1 MRGRPKKEVEV
12 QSKKETI
19 KKVIKKEVKEEKSV
33 SKPKS
38 KKEETKSTPIIDEIF
53 GELIALDKPE
63 DHFFPSGSLVL
74 DAVLSNGRG
83 IPAGKFISITS
94 SEGVGKSTICLH
106 IARNCCAKG
115 YKCLFID
122 TEVGTQATQLENF
135 SMMSFV
141 RNGTFIPKNI
151 QTYREL
157 DDTFAKALKYV
168 NEEGGKLKFIFLDS
182 LTDVTPDQVLT
193 TNIADINQP
202 GIDARAQSLFFR
214 KYKKPITD
222 AGITV
227 FFVLQQRTKIGM
239 SWGEKS
245 VDQGAG
251 SHAAKHAMDI
261 ALELT
266 RKNYLTKTVKG
277 HAEPIKFGSE
287 CIIQSIKNRYAPPF
301 IPMTLHIHWGKGVSN
316 SGAIASALILNGIAK
331 TPSSKKFIIE
341 YQGEMKEFLGKPR
354 FEEFI
359 KEHLDYYKDIIEN
372 KCGGIRLLR
381 EEDESKPVVT
391 YSDDN
396 IDDIEDDDV
405 EESDEEDDVDDIEE
419 DGIEESNTDILES
432 KEEKQES

>member
-12 QSKKETI
+12 QSKKETT

-33 SKPKS
+33 SKSKT
-38 KKEETKSTPIIDEIF
+38 KKEETKSTPIMDEIF

-74 DAVLSNGRG
+74 DATLSNGRG

-135 SMMSFV
+135 SMMPFV
-141 RNGTFIPKNI
+141 RNGTFLPKNI

-168 NEEGGKLKFIFLDS
+168 NEGGKLKFIFLDS

-316 SGAIASALILNGIAK
+316 SGAIAK

-341 YQGEMKEFLGKPR
+341 YQGEMKEFLCKPR

-391 YSDDN
+391 YSDD
-396 IDDIEDDDV
+396 IEDDDV
-405 EESDEEDDVDDIEE
+405 EESDEEDDVDDIKE
-419 DGIEESNTDILES
+419 DGIEESNTDLLES

>member
-12 QSKKETI
+12 QSKKETT

-33 SKPKS
+33 SKPKL

-74 DAVLSNGRG
+74 DAVLSNGKGG
-83 IPAGKFISITS
+83 IPSGKFISITS

-135 SMMSFV
+135 SMMPFV
-141 RNGTFIPKNI
+141 RNGTFLPKNI

-157 DDTFAKALKYV
+157 DDTFSKALKYV
-168 NEEGGKLKFIFLDS
+168 NEGGKLKFIFLDS

-391 YSDDN
+391 YSDD
-396 IDDIEDDDV
+396 IEDDDV

-419 DGIEESNTDILES
+419 GGIEEINTDPLDS
-432 KEEKQES
+432 KEENKES

>member
-1 MRGRPKKEVEV
+1 
-12 QSKKETI
+12 
-19 KKVIKKEVKEEKSV
+19 
-33 SKPKS
+33 
-38 KKEETKSTPIIDEIF
+38 
-53 GELIALDKPE
+53 
-63 DHFFPSGSLVL
+63 
-74 DAVLSNGRG
+74 
-83 IPAGKFISITS
+83 
-94 SEGVGKSTICLH
+94 
-106 IARNCCAKG
+106 
-115 YKCLFID
+115 
-122 TEVGTQATQLENF
+122 
-135 SMMSFV
+135 
-141 RNGTFIPKNI
+141 
-151 QTYREL
+151 
-157 DDTFAKALKYV
+157 
-168 NEEGGKLKFIFLDS
+168 
-182 LTDVTPDQVLT
+182 
-193 TNIADINQP
+193 
-202 GIDARAQSLFFR
+202 
-214 KYKKPITD
+214 
-222 AGITV
+222 
-227 FFVLQQRTKIGM
+227 M

-391 YSDDN
+391 YSDD
-396 IDDIEDDDV
+396 IEDDDV
-405 EESDEEDDVDDIEE
+405 EESDEEDDVDDIGE
-419 DGIEESNTDILES
+419 DGVEESNTDLLES
-432 KEEKQES
+432 KEDKQES

>member
-12 QSKKETI
+12 QSKKETT

-33 SKPKS
+33 SKPKV
-38 KKEETKSTPIIDEIF
+38 KKEENKSTPIIDEIF

-74 DAVLSNGRG
+74 DAVLSNGKGG

-135 SMMSFV
+135 SMMPFV
-141 RNGTFIPKNI
+141 RNGTFLPKNI

-168 NEEGGKLKFIFLDS
+168 NEGGKLKFIFLDS

-287 CIIQSIKNRYAPPF
+287 CTIQSIKNRYAPPF

-391 YSDDN
+391 YSDD
-396 IDDIEDDDV
+396 DI
-405 EESDEEDDVDDIEE
+405 DDIEE
-419 DGIEESNTDILES
+419 DAVDDEEEDSIEESNTDLLES

>member
-12 QSKKETI
+12 QSKKETT

-33 SKPKS
+33 SKSKI
-38 KKEETKSTPIIDEIF
+38 KKENKEVKSTPIIDEIF
-53 GELIALDKPE
+53 GELIALDNPE

-74 DAVLSNGRG
+74 DAVLANGRG

-135 SMMSFV
+135 SMMQFV

-168 NEEGGKLKFIFLDS
+168 KEEGGKLKFIFLDS
-182 LTDVTPDQVLT
+182 LTDVTPDQVLS
-193 TNIADINQP
+193 TNIADLNQP

-266 RKNYLTKTVKG
+266 RKGYLTKTVKG

-287 CIIQSIKNRYAPPF
+287 CLIQSIKNRYAPPM

-331 TPSSKKFIIE
+331 TPNSRKFIID
-341 YQGEMKEFLGKPR
+341 YQGEAKEFLGKPR

-381 EEDESKPVVT
+381 EEDESKPVV
-391 YSDDN
+391 SQNDD
-396 IDDIEDDDV
+396 DYDEDV
-405 EESDEEDDVDDIEE
+405 EEIEEDEEDDVEEEIEE
-419 DGIEESNTDILES
+419 ESSES

>member
-12 QSKKETI
+12 QSKKETT
-19 KKVIKKEVKEEKSV
+19 KRVVKKEVKEEKSV
-33 SKPKS
+33 SKPKV
-38 KKEETKSTPIIDEIF
+38 KKEEREIKSSPIIDEIF

-74 DAVLSNGRG
+74 DAVLSNGKGG

-135 SMMSFV
+135 SMMQFV

-168 NEEGGKLKFIFLDS
+168 KEEGGKLKFIFLDS
-182 LTDVTPDQVLT
+182 LTDVTPDQVLS
-193 TNIADINQP
+193 TNIADLNQP

-287 CIIQSIKNRYAPPF
+287 CLIQSIKNRYAPPM

-331 TPSSKKFIIE
+331 TPNSRKFIID
-341 YQGEMKEFLGKPR
+341 YQGEAKEFLGKPR

-381 EEDESKPVVT
+381 EEDESKPVI
-391 YSDDN
+391 SQ
-396 IDDIEDDDV
+396 EDDGYDEDV
-405 EESDEEDDVDDIEE
+405 EEIEEDEEDDVEE
-419 DGIEESNTDILES
+419 GNETESSES

>member
-12 QSKKETI
+12 QSKKETT
-19 KKVIKKEVKEEKSV
+19 KKVIKKEVKEESV
-33 SKPKS
+33 SKPKV
-38 KKEETKSTPIIDEIF
+38 KKEENKSTPIIDEIF

-74 DAVLSNGRG
+74 DAVLSNGKGG

-135 SMMSFV
+135 SMMPFV
-141 RNGTFIPKNI
+141 RNGTFLPKNI

-168 NEEGGKLKFIFLDS
+168 KDGGKLKFIFLDS

-287 CIIQSIKNRYAPPF
+287 CTIQSIKNRYAPPF

-391 YSDDN
+391 YSDDD
-396 IDDIEDDDV
+396 IDDIEDDAVD
-405 EESDEEDDVDDIEE
+405 DEEE
-419 DGIEESNTDILES
+419 DSIEESNTDLLES

>member
-12 QSKKETI
+12 QSKKETT
-19 KKVIKKEVKEEKSV
+19 KKVIKKEVKEESV
-33 SKPKS
+33 SKPKV
-38 KKEETKSTPIIDEIF
+38 KKEENKSTPIIDEIF

-63 DHFFPSGSLVL
+63 DHFFPSGSLVV
-74 DAVLSNGRG
+74 DAILSNGKGG

-135 SMMSFV
+135 SMMPFV
-141 RNGTFIPKNI
+141 RNGTFLPKNI

-168 NEEGGKLKFIFLDS
+168 NEGGKLKFIFLDS

-287 CIIQSIKNRYAPPF
+287 CTIQSIKNRYAPPF

-391 YSDDN
+391 YSDD
-396 IDDIEDDDV
+396 DI
-405 EESDEEDDVDDIEE
+405 DDIEE
-419 DGIEESNTDILES
+419 DAVDDEEEDSIEESNTDLLES

>member
-12 QSKKETI
+12 QSKKETT
-19 KKVIKKEVKEEKSV
+19 KKVIKKEVKEESV
-33 SKPKS
+33 SKPKV
-38 KKEETKSTPIIDEIF
+38 KKEENKSTPIIDEIF

-74 DAVLSNGRG
+74 DAVLSNGKGG

-135 SMMSFV
+135 SMMPFV
-141 RNGTFIPKNI
+141 RNGTFLPKNI

-168 NEEGGKLKFIFLDS
+168 NEGGKLKFIFLDS

-287 CIIQSIKNRYAPPF
+287 CTIQSIKNRYAPPF

-391 YSDDN
+391 YSDD
-396 IDDIEDDDV
+396 DI
-405 EESDEEDDVDDIEE
+405 DDIEE
-419 DGIEESNTDILES
+419 DAVDDEEEDSIEESNTDLLES